1 MVVNVVAVVAVVVVV
16 VVIVVAVIGVV
27 VFVAA
32 VIVAYDCM
40 VMTFSC
46 YNPVTHY
53 PRNRHSNTSLSSPCD
68 QIVDEVSLNF
78 MLQVAT
84 LNDTE

>member
-16 VVIVVAVIGVV
+16 VIVVAVIGVV
-27 VFVAA
+27 GLVAA

-46 YNPVTHY
+46 YNPVINILVTAIVI
-53 PRNRHSNTSLSSPCD
+53 PRYHLLVTQN
-68 QIVDEVSLNF
+68 VDEVSLTF

-84 LNDTE
+84 LNCTK